1 MPIPRSD
8 YLSSV
13 WRDGIFD
20 GRVVFVT
27 GGAGTICSAQTRA
40 MVHLGANACI
50 IGRNVE
56 KTESVA
62 ADIATARKGA
72 KVIGIGGCDVRD
84 PESLVKAAERC
95 VKELGAID
103 YVIAGAAGNF
113 VAPITGLTS
122 KGFKTVMEIDVLG
135 TYNTVK
141 ATIPYLVES
150 AKRNPNPSTDANGL
164 TGGRI
169 LYVSATFHYAGM
181 PMQAHVAAAKA
192 SVDSI
197 SASVALEF
205 GPFGVTSNV
214 IAPGPIEATEGMERL
229 ASNRFD
235 AKEFA
240 KVVPLGRLGTVR
252 DIADATVYLF
262 SDAGNYVN
270 GNVLV
275 VDGADWRQKGMGV
288 GRDPGMQYP
297 DFLLNGEFS
306 KYVKSGRK
314 EKAKL

>member
-1 MPIPRSD
+1 MYP
-8 YLSSV
+8 L
-13 WRDGIFD
+13 D

-40 MVHLGANACI
+40 MVYLGANACI

-56 KTESVA
+56 KTESAA

-72 KVIGIGGCDVRD
+72 KVIGIGACDVRD
-84 PESLVKAAERC
+84 PENLKKAAERC
-95 VKELGAID
+95 VKELGSID
-103 YVIAGAAGNF
+103 FVIAGAAGNF
-113 VAPITGLTS
+113 VAPIMGLS
-122 KGFKTVMEIDVLG
+122 SNGFKSVMEIDVLG

-141 ATIPYLVES
+141 ATIPYLIES
-150 AKRNPNPSTDANGL
+150 AKRNPNPSTDGL

-192 SVDSI
+192 SVDAI

-214 IAPGPIEATEGMERL
+214 IAPGAIEGTEGMERL
-229 ASNRFD
+229 ASSQLG
-235 AKEFA
+235 AEF
-240 KVVPLGRLGTVR
+240 GRRIPSGRMGTIR
-252 DIADATVYLF
+252 DIADATVYIF
-262 SDAGNYVN
+262 SDTGNYVN
-270 GNVLV
+270 GEILV
-275 VDGADWRQKGMGV
+275 VDGADWRNKGMGV

-297 DFLLNGEFS
+297 DFLLKGEFS
-306 KYVKSGRK
+306 KFVKSGRK
-314 EKAKL
+314 EKSKL

>member
-1 MPIPRSD
+1 MPVPRAD
-8 YLSSV
+8 YLSNV
-13 WRDGIFD
+13 WKDGIFD

-40 MVHLGANACI
+40 LVYLGANACI
-50 IGRNVE
+50 IGRNVQ

-72 KVIGIGGCDVRD
+72 KVLGIGGCDVRD
-84 PESLVKAAERC
+84 PESLRKAAEQC

-103 YVIAGAAGNF
+103 FVIAGAAGNF
-113 VAPITGLTS
+113 VAPISGLS
-122 KGFKTVMEIDVLG
+122 SNGFKTVMEIDVLG
-135 TYNTVK
+135 TFNTVK
-141 ATIPYLVES
+141 ATIPYLIES
-150 AKRNPNPSTDANGL
+150 AKRNPNPSADGL

-197 SASVALEF
+197 SASVALEY
-205 GPFGVTSNV
+205 GPYGVTSNV
-214 IAPGPIEATEGMERL
+214 IAPGGIAGTEGLERL
-229 ASNRFD
+229 ASNKLGHDDMARSI
-235 AKEFA
+235 
-240 KVVPLGRLGTVR
+240 PSGRLGTIR
-252 DIADATVYLF
+252 DIADATVYIF

-270 GNVLV
+270 GEVLV
-275 VDGADWRQKGMGV
+275 VDGADWRNKGTGV
-288 GRDPGMQYP
+288 GRDADMKYP

-306 KYVKSGRK
+306 KFVKTGREGK
-314 EKAKL
+314 SKL

>member
-1 MPIPRSD
+1 MPIPRSE
-8 YLSSV
+8 YLSNV
-13 WRDGIFD
+13 WKDGIFD

-72 KVIGIGGCDVRD
+72 KVLGIGGCDVRD
-84 PESLVKAAERC
+84 PESLKNAADRC

-103 YVIAGAAGNF
+103 FVIAGAAGNF
-113 VAPITGLTS
+113 IAPISGLS
-122 KGFKTVMEIDVLG
+122 SNGFKTVMEIDVLG

-141 ATIPYLVES
+141 ATIPYLIES
-150 AKRNPNPSTDANGL
+150 AKRNPNPPGDGL

-169 LYVSATFHYAGM
+169 IYVSATFHYAGM
-181 PMQAHVAAAKA
+181 PMQAHVAAAKS

-197 SASVALEF
+197 SASVALEY
-205 GPFGVTSNV
+205 GPYGVTSNV
-214 IAPGPIEATEGMERL
+214 IAPGGIEGTEGMDRL
-229 ASNRFD
+229 SSTKMD
-235 AKEFA
+235 YKDTAKHI
-240 KVVPLGRLGTVR
+240 PSGRWGTIR
-252 DIADATVYLF
+252 DVADATVYLF

-275 VDGADWRQKGMGV
+275 VDGADWRNKGTGV
-288 GRDPGMQYP
+288 GRDLSMQYP
-297 DFLLNGEFS
+297 NYLLNWTETQ

-314 EKAKL
+314 EKPKL